1 MVRMQVY
8 LTEEDQ
14 AKIQWLA
21 GETGKTKSELVRQA
35 IERLVGQFRG
45 EDHKSFLRQAKG
57 LWKDRTDLPDFTAIR
72 SELDRTSLQGRWCMA
87 EKVLLDTDVLIDYL
101 RDYPAAV
108 VYLESLPQPLLV
120 SAITV
125 AELYSGVRELRG
137 QFT

>member
-1 MVRMQVY
+1 
-8 LTEEDQ
+8 
-14 AKIQWLA
+14 
-21 GETGKTKSELVRQA
+21 
-35 IERLVGQFRG
+35 
-45 EDHKSFLRQAKG
+45 
-57 LWKDRTDLPDFTAIR
+57 
-72 SELDRTSLQGRWCMA
+72 MA

>member
-35 IERLVGQFRG
+35 IKRLVGQFCG

-72 SELDRTSLQGRWCMA
+72 SELDRTSLQGR
-87 EKVLLDTDVLIDYL
+87 
-101 RDYPAAV
+101 
-108 VYLESLPQPLLV
+108 
-120 SAITV
+120 
-125 AELYSGVRELRG
+125 
-137 QFT
+137 